1 MCELTDMTSD
11 LEPNHLPRS
20 YQSMIQTQCSFGMSF
35 NHAIVS
41 DIVSVLKI
49 DYEYC
54 RRILVLVHVRCATRY
69 VITQCAFY
77 PPSRNQ

>member
-1 MCELTDMTSD
+1 MCELTDMT
-11 LEPNHLPRS
+11 PNHLPRS
-20 YQSMIQTQCSFGMSF
+20 YQSMIQTGMSF

-69 VITQCAFY
+69 VITQCASY